1 MPPSGSTAKYLLITF
16 PVEEINIFGNKF
28 AVMDEIKAI
37 GTNLTKTQKIIIIS
51 FFIIGILICV
61 AILFGFQSS
70 EKSKVNNEILRSM
83 EKQNEQLT
91 ESNSRLL
98 LTVQSLNVSI
108 AQRAR
113 FDSINLSIV
122 ELNNAKISQVN
133 QSLSNLKNL
142 YDKIPSYSNY
152 NADSILRYFATH

>member
-61 AILFGFQSS
+61 AILFGFKSS